1 MSERPPAPGNPAPR
15 KPTSEPADAK
25 AGTRESPVHLIV
37 RLVAMAVGL
46 PLLVVAFASW
56 LGLLIESPWISL
68 GLGAVIAIL
77 PTLLLADRLLPED
90 DPRKGNGIATD
101 VIALVWLGLATL
113 VLGPL
118 GFLVHDPLLA
128 WTERAAGPGFAVD
141 VADFLTGTAAPS
153 EVEHAATTDV
163 DAGVA
168 DAGADGGGAD
178 AAAAPTEPTESDDAG
193 TTDDAPLEQAIEETI
208 DAGLDAAV
216 DDAGTD
222 AGAASAEMTPAEV
235 FRTYAS
241 AVVSI
246 EVRSGEEGHTRE
258 GGGTGFVIDARGVV
272 ATNHHVIREARSV
285 RVKLLDGTYADSVEL
300 LVDDADHDLALLQ
313 ITATQALHAVRL
325 GDSDVVEVGERAV
338 VIGNPLGLEHT
349 LSDGIVSARRRIDE
363 HNMIQMTAP
372 VSPGN
377 SGGPVFDR
385 HGEVIGVT
393 TAVIGLGLGQNLNLA
408 VPVNVLRGLV
418 RDEYPDRRGFG
429 GATATTRG
437 GHW

>member
-1 MSERPPAPGNPAPR
+1 MSERPPAPR
-15 KPTSEPADAK
+15 KQTTSTTPTDAK
-25 AGTRESPVHLIV
+25 GSGSRESPVHLV
-37 RLVAMAVGL
+37 LRFVAMGLGL
-46 PLLVVAFASW
+46 PLLVVAIASW

-68 GLGAVIAIL
+68 GVGAVVAIL

-101 VIALVWLGLATL
+101 VIALVWLGAATL
-113 VLGPL
+113 VMGPL
-118 GFLVHDPLLA
+118 AFLVHDPLLS
-128 WTERAAGPGFAVD
+128 WVERAAGPGLPVD
-141 VADFLTGTAAPS
+141 VADFLTGSPAPS
-153 EVEHAATTDV
+153 TSEEPVVTSEAAG
-163 DAGVA
+163 DAGIEDGGVS
-168 DAGADGGGAD
+168 DAGAETIAS
-178 AAAAPTEPTESDDAG
+178 ETESDDAG
-193 TTDDAPLEQAIEETI
+193 MSDDAPLDETL
-208 DAGLDAAV
+208 DAGVDAAI
-216 DDAGTD
+216 DDAGSD

-235 FRTYAS
+235 FRAYAS

-246 EVRSGEEGHTRE
+246 EVLSGDEAHPRE

-300 LVDDADHDLALLQ
+300 LVDDADDDLALLQ
-313 ITATQALHAVRL
+313 ITATQPLHAVRL

-429 GATATTRG
+429 GATPTGRG

>member
-1 MSERPPAPGNPAPR
+1 MSERPPAPR
-15 KPTSEPADAK
+15 KPTTSTAPTDAK
-25 AGTRESPVHLIV
+25 GSGSRESPVHLV
-37 RLVAMAVGL
+37 LRFVAMGVGL
-46 PLLVVAFASW
+46 PLLVIAIASW

-68 GLGAVIAIL
+68 GVAAVVAIL

-101 VIALVWLGLATL
+101 VIALVWLGAATL
-113 VLGPL
+113 VMGPL
-118 GFLVHDPLLA
+118 AFLVHDPLLA

-141 VADFLTGTAAPS
+141 VADFLTGSPAPS
-153 EVEHAATTDV
+153 PSEESAVTSEAAGDAGIEDGGVPDAGAETISAEASESE
-163 DAGVA
+163 DAGV
-168 DAGADGGGAD
+168 
-178 AAAAPTEPTESDDAG
+178 SDDAPI
-193 TTDDAPLEQAIEETI
+193 DETL
-208 DAGLDAAV
+208 DAGVDAAI
-216 DDAGTD
+216 DDAGSD

-235 FRTYAS
+235 FRAYAS

-246 EVRSGEEGHTRE
+246 EVLSGDEAHPRE

-300 LVDDADHDLALLQ
+300 LVDDADDDLALLQ
-313 ITATQALHAVRL
+313 ITATQPLHAVRL

-429 GATATTRG
+429 GATPTGRG

>member
-25 AGTRESPVHLIV
+25 AGTRESPVHLIL

-141 VADFLTGTAAPS
+141 VADFLTGTPAPS

-193 TTDDAPLEQAIEETI
+193 TTDDAPTI

-246 EVRSGEEGHTRE
+246 EVRSRRGGAHTRRWRHRLRDRRA
-258 GGGTGFVIDARGVV
+258 GRG
-272 ATNHHVIREARSV
+272 
-285 RVKLLDGTYADSVEL
+285 
-300 LVDDADHDLALLQ
+300 
-313 ITATQALHAVRL
+313 
-325 GDSDVVEVGERAV
+325 
-338 VIGNPLGLEHT
+338 
-349 LSDGIVSARRRIDE
+349 
-363 HNMIQMTAP
+363 
-372 VSPGN
+372 
-377 SGGPVFDR
+377 
-385 HGEVIGVT
+385 
-393 TAVIGLGLGQNLNLA
+393 
-408 VPVNVLRGLV
+408 
-418 RDEYPDRRGFG
+418 RDEPPRDPRG
-429 GATATTRG
+429 A
-437 GHW
+437 